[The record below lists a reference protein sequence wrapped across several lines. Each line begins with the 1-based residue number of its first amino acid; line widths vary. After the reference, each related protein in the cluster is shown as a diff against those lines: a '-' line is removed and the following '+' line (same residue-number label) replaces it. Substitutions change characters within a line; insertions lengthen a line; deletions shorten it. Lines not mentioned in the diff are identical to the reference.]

1 MTNLP
6 TLLTPP
12 LAFLMYLGLVG
23 ILLGLGQLLAG
34 KRPSTRRG
42 AIIYSSGEAP
52 ARARAAPGYQPFFG
66 VALFFAIL
74 HLGVLIAS
82 TGALGPIGLA
92 YIGGLLLVLLVVL
105 LG

>member
-1 MTNLP
+1 MTNMP
-6 TLLTPP
+6 TLLAPP

-23 ILLGLGQLLAG
+23 VLFGLGRLLADR
-34 KRPSTRRG
+34 RPSTRR
-42 AIIYSSGEAP
+42 ASIIYSSGEAP
-52 ARARAAPGYQPFFG
+52 ARTRAAPGYQPFFG

-74 HLGVLIAS
+74 HLGILIAS
-82 TGALGPIGLA
+82 TGALGVVGLA

>member
-1 MTNLP
+1 MMNVP
-6 TLLTPP
+6 TLLAPP

-23 ILLGLGQLLAG
+23 VLLGLGRLLAG
-34 KRPSTRRG
+34 RRRPTRRG
-42 AIIYSSGEAP
+42 AIIYASGEAP

-66 VALFFAIL
+66 VALFFAML

-82 TGALGPIGLA
+82 TGALGVVGLA